1 MDLDKIVEITKML
14 ARPYRTTNLVLA
26 LLLVLSIL
34 GNIYLATKEIPVLI
48 DQDYDN
54 SDFNEVDVE

>member
-26 LLLVLSIL
+26 VLLVLSIL
-34 GNIYLATKEIPVLI
+34 GNIYLATQTYYIDV
-48 DQDYDN
+48 DQDNDY
-54 SDFNEVDVE
+54 SDFNKVDVE